1 MKEID
6 DFLYD
11 ANRDSIDQ
19 EKQLKQLLILSD
31 KADMI
36 HHPVAKKK
44 RQETIRVEIRKLRR
58 KISIDVKTSKKEKV
72 EEPEEQLE
80 DVKKPSKKKIDKKR
94 KREEEVEEEV
104 VK

>member
-1 MKEID
+1 MGETGLQVDEKVSKKEEISDDKLMKEID

-80 DVKKPSKKKIDKKR
+80 D
-94 KREEEVEEEV
+94 
-104 VK
+104 